1 MVTTDDLQFMKVAI
15 AKADEGIRRGQT
27 PFGSCIVKGGNIV
40 CAEHNVVWATTDITA
55 HAEVNAIRK
64 ACSALSTIDLTG
76 CTLYSSCEPC
86 PMCFSAI
93 HWANFDRVVFGARI
107 ADAQRAGFNELTI
120 SAEQMKSIGQSRV
133 ELTADVCRSEAAE
146 LFERWLARQ
155 DRRVY

>member
-146 LFERWLARQ
+146 LFQRWLARQ